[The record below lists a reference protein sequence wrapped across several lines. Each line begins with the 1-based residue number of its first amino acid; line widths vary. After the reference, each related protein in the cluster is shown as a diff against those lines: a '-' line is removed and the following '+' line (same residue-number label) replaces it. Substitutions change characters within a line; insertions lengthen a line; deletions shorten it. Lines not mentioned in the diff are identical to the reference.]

1 MSIIATFNFDSLQK
15 LGASPQLEFPRH
27 LFIVMS
33 VQEILNWGIDVI
45 TLLQLFTADFF
56 VLFMKGIT
64 LLGNETAY
72 LIMMPFVLW
81 CVDFRTGA
89 RTGVVFLLSAYLNLA
104 FKDMLAQPRPFI
116 LEPGLNLIEASGYGL
131 PSGHAQGSLVF
142 FGMLA
147 LLIRKRWF
155 TVISIILIL
164 LIAFSRV
171 YLGVHFPTDILG
183 GWFLGGCLLF
193 GYLKFGNRFEQI
205 VAQWSLWQQIILS
218 ATTAGIMLIYNTH
231 ETIVI
236 VAAFFGVGIG
246 TILSV
251 RFNYTQKPSS
261 SSQHILRLLTG
272 LIIGA
277 AIYIVLAFIFPKNGE
292 PLYEPLRFARYFIL
306 VLWFTTGAFWLFRR
320 FEKNSKTL

>member
-1 MSIIATFNFDSLQK
+1 MSS
-15 LGASPQLEFPRH
+15 
-27 LFIVMS
+27 
-33 VQEILNWGIDVI
+33 QEILNWGIDVI
-45 TLLQLFTADFF
+45 RLLQLFTADFF

-81 CVDFRTGA
+81 CVDFRMGA
-89 RTGVVFLLSAYLNLA
+89 RTGVVFLSSAYLNFV

-116 LEPGLNLIEASGYGL
+116 LEPGLNLIEASGYGF

-155 TVISIILIL
+155 TVIAMILIF

-193 GYLKFGNRFEQI
+193 GYLKFGNRFEQM
-205 VAQWSLWQQIILS
+205 VAQWSLWQQIVLLV
-218 ATTAGIMLIYNTH
+218 ATTGFMLIYATH

-261 SSQHILRLLTG
+261 FSQHILRLLTG

-277 AIYIVLAFIFPKNGE
+277 AIYVVLAFIFPRNGE

-320 FEKNSKTL
+320 FEKKAKLCK

>member
-1 MSIIATFNFDSLQK
+1 
-15 LGASPQLEFPRH
+15 
-27 LFIVMS
+27 MS
-33 VQEILNWGIDVI
+33 VQEILNWGIDII
-45 TLLQLFTADFF
+45 TLFQLFTADFF
-56 VLFMKGIT
+56 VLFIKGIT

-81 CVDFRTGA
+81 CVNFRAGA
-89 RTGVVFLLSAYLNLA
+89 RIGVVFLLSAYLNFF

-155 TVISIILIL
+155 TAISMILIL

-183 GWFLGGCLLF
+183 GWVLGGCLLF
-193 GYLKFGNRFEQI
+193 GYHKFGNRFEQI
-205 VAQWSLWQQIILS
+205 VAQWSLWQQIVLLV
-218 ATTAGIMLIYNTH
+218 ATTGIMLIYFTH

-246 TILSV
+246 MILSV
-251 RFNYTQKPSS
+251 RFNCTQKPSS
-261 SSQHILRLLTG
+261 FFQLILRLLTG

-277 AIYIVLAFIFPKNGE
+277 AIYVVLAFIFPKNGE

-320 FEKNSKTL
+320 FEKNSKTG

>member
-1 MSIIATFNFDSLQK
+1 MSI
-15 LGASPQLEFPRH
+15 
-27 LFIVMS
+27 
-33 VQEILNWGIDVI
+33 QEILNWGIDVI

-89 RTGVVFLLSAYLNLA
+89 RAGVVFLLSAYLNLA

-218 ATTAGIMLIYNTH
+218 AATAGIMLIYNTH

-251 RFNYTQKPSS
+251 KFNYTQKPSS
-261 SSQHILRLLTG
+261 FSQHIFRLLTG
-272 LIIGA
+272 LFIGA
-277 AIYIVLAFIFPKNGE
+277 AIYIVLAFIFPKHGE
-292 PLYEPLRFARYFIL
+292 QLYEPLRFARYFIL

>member
-1 MSIIATFNFDSLQK
+1 MSI
-15 LGASPQLEFPRH
+15 
-27 LFIVMS
+27 
-33 VQEILNWGIDVI
+33 QEILNWGIDVI

-89 RTGVVFLLSAYLNLA
+89 RTGVVFLLSAYLNLV
-104 FKDMLAQPRPFI
+104 FKYMLAQPRPFI

-155 TVISIILIL
+155 TVIAMILIL

-193 GYLKFGNRFEQI
+193 GYLKLGNRFEQI
-205 VAQWSLWQQIILS
+205 ASQWSLWQQIVFLVV
-218 ATTAGIMLIYNTH
+218 TTGIMLLYVTH
-231 ETIVI
+231 ETVVI
-236 VAAFFGVGIG
+236 VAAFFGLGIG

-251 RFNYTQKPSS
+251 RLNYTQKPSS
-261 SSQHILRLLTG
+261 FFQHILRPLTG
-272 LIIGA
+272 LTMGA
-277 AIYIVLAFIFPKNGE
+277 AIYVVLAFIFPKNGA

-320 FEKNSKTL
+320 FEKTGNLDK

>member
-1 MSIIATFNFDSLQK
+1 MVMSI
-15 LGASPQLEFPRH
+15 
-27 LFIVMS
+27 
-33 VQEILNWGIDVI
+33 QEILNWGIDVI
-45 TLLQLFTADFF
+45 TLFQLFTADFF

-72 LIMMPFVLW
+72 LIMMPLVLW

-89 RTGVVFLLSAYLNLA
+89 RIGVVFLLSAYLNFV

-142 FGMLA
+142 FGMLT
-147 LLIRKRWF
+147 LLTRKRWF
-155 TVISIILIL
+155 TVIAMILIL

-183 GWFLGGCLLF
+183 GWFLGGGILF
-193 GYLKFGNRFEQI
+193 GYHKFGKRFEQI
-205 VAQWSLWQQIILS
+205 VAQWSLWQQIVFLVI
-218 ATTAGIMLIYNTH
+218 TTGIMLIYATH
-231 ETIVI
+231 ETIV
-236 VAAFFGVGIG
+236 VAAAFFGVGIG

-251 RFNYTQKPSS
+251 RWCYTQRPSS
-261 SSQHILRLLTG
+261 FSQYILRPLIG
-272 LIIGA
+272 LATGA
-277 AIYIVLAFIFPKNGE
+277 AIYIGLTFIFPKNGE

-320 FEKNSKTL
+320 FDTKLR

>member
-1 MSIIATFNFDSLQK
+1 
-15 LGASPQLEFPRH
+15 
-27 LFIVMS
+27 
-33 VQEILNWGIDVI
+33 
-45 TLLQLFTADFF
+45 
-56 VLFMKGIT
+56 MKGIT

-72 LIMMPFVLW
+72 LIMMSFVLW

-89 RTGVVFLLSAYLNLA
+89 RTGVVFLLSAYLNFV

-155 TVISIILIL
+155 TVIAMILIL

-183 GWFLGGCLLF
+183 GWFLGGWLLF
-193 GYLKFGNRFEQI
+193 GYHKFGNRFEQI
-205 VAQWSLWQQIILS
+205 VAQWSLWQQIVFLV
-218 ATTAGIMLIYNTH
+218 ATTGIMLIYNTH
-231 ETIVI
+231 ETIAI

-261 SSQHILRLLTG
+261 FFQHILRLLTG
-272 LIIGA
+272 LIIA
-277 AIYIVLAFIFPKNGE
+277 SAIYVVLAFIFPKNGE
-292 PLYEPLRFARYFIL
+292 PLYEPLRFVRYFIL
-306 VLWFTTGAFWLFRR
+306 VLWFTAGAFWLFRR
-320 FEKNSKTL
+320 FEKTVVKLDK

>member
-1 MSIIATFNFDSLQK
+1 
-15 LGASPQLEFPRH
+15 
-27 LFIVMS
+27 MS
-33 VQEILNWGIDVI
+33 VQEILNWQIDVI

-56 VLFMKGIT
+56 VLFMKGVT

-72 LIMMPFVLW
+72 LIMIPFVLW

-89 RTGVVFLLSAYLNLA
+89 RTGVAFLLSAYLNLA

-155 TVISIILIL
+155 TVISMILIL

-205 VAQWSLWQQIILS
+205 IAQWSLWQQIAILV
-218 ATTAGIMLIYNTH
+218 ATTGIMLIYTTH

-236 VAAFFGVGIG
+236 AAAFFGVGIG

-251 RFNYTQKPSS
+251 RLNYTQRPSS
-261 SSQHILRLLTG
+261 FSQLILRILTG

-277 AIYIVLAFIFPKNGE
+277 AIYVVLAFIFPKNGD

>member
-1 MSIIATFNFDSLQK
+1 
-15 LGASPQLEFPRH
+15 
-27 LFIVMS
+27 MS

-45 TLLQLFTADFF
+45 TLLQHFEADFF

-64 LLGNETAY
+64 LIGNKTAY
-72 LIMMPFVLW
+72 LIMMPVVLW
-81 CVDFRTGA
+81 CVDFRIGI
-89 RTGVVFLLSAYLNLA
+89 RTGVVFLSSAYLNFA
-104 FKDMLAQPRPFI
+104 FKDILAQPRPFI
-116 LEPGLNLIEASGYGL
+116 LEPSVNLIEASGYGL

-142 FGMLA
+142 FGILA

-155 TVISIILIL
+155 TVISVILIL

-193 GYLKFGNRFEQI
+193 GYLKLGNRFEQI
-205 VAQWSLWQQIILS
+205 VAHWSLWQQIVFLVV
-218 ATTAGIMLIYNTH
+218 TTGIMLIYVTH

-236 VAAFFGVGIG
+236 VAAFFGLGIG

-251 RFNYTQKPSS
+251 GLNYTRKPHSLL
-261 SSQHILRLLTG
+261 QYILRLLTG
-272 LIIGA
+272 LAIGT
-277 AIYIVLAFIFPKNGE
+277 AIYIGLTLIFPKNGE
-292 PLYEPLRFARYFIL
+292 LLYEPLRFVRYFIL

-320 FEKNSKTL
+320 FEKNSETV

>member
-1 MSIIATFNFDSLQK
+1 
-15 LGASPQLEFPRH
+15 
-27 LFIVMS
+27 
-33 VQEILNWGIDVI
+33 
-45 TLLQLFTADFF
+45 
-56 VLFMKGIT
+56 MKGIT

-89 RTGVVFLLSAYLNLA
+89 RTGVVFLLSAYLNLV

-155 TVISIILIL
+155 TVIAMILIL

-193 GYLKFGNRFEQI
+193 GYLKLGNRFEQI
-205 VAQWSLWQQIILS
+205 VAQWFLWQQIVLLV
-218 ATTAGIMLIYNTH
+218 ATTGIMLIYNTH
-231 ETIVI
+231 GTIAI

-251 RFNYTQKPSS
+251 RFNYTQKPNSF
-261 SSQHILRLLTG
+261 SQHILRLLTG

-277 AIYIVLAFIFPKNGE
+277 AIYVVLAFIFPKNGE
-292 PLYEPLRFARYFIL
+292 PLYEPLRFGRYFIM

-320 FEKNSKTL
+320 FEKNSKTV

>member
-1 MSIIATFNFDSLQK
+1 
-15 LGASPQLEFPRH
+15 
-27 LFIVMS
+27 MS

-45 TLLQLFTADFF
+45 ALLQHFKAEFF

-72 LIMMPFVLW
+72 LIMMPVVLW

-89 RTGVVFLLSAYLNLA
+89 RTGAVFLSSAYLNFI
-104 FKDMLAQPRPFI
+104 FKDILAQPRPFI
-116 LEPGLNLIEASGYGL
+116 LEPSAKLIEASGYGI

-155 TVISIILIL
+155 TVISVILIL
-164 LIAFSRV
+164 LIAFSRI

-193 GYLKFGNRFEQI
+193 GYLKLGNRFEQI
-205 VAQWSLWQQIILS
+205 AAQWSLWQQIVLLV
-218 ATTAGIMLIYNTH
+218 ATTGIMLVYITH

-236 VAAFFGVGIG
+236 VAAYFGLGIG
-246 TILSV
+246 TILSI

-261 SSQHILRLLTG
+261 FSQYIVRPLTG
-272 LIIGA
+272 LIMGA
-277 AIYIVLAFIFPKNGE
+277 AIYIGLACIFPKNGE
-292 PLYEPLRFARYFIL
+292 PLYEPLRFVRYFIL
-306 VLWFTTGAFWLFRR
+306 VLWLTTGAFWLFRR
-320 FEKNSKTL
+320 FEKTEKLDK

>member
-1 MSIIATFNFDSLQK
+1 
-15 LGASPQLEFPRH
+15 
-27 LFIVMS
+27 MS

-45 TLLQLFTADFF
+45 TLLQHFEADFF

-64 LLGNETAY
+64 LIGNKTAY
-72 LIMMPFVLW
+72 LIMMPVVLW
-81 CVDFRTGA
+81 CVDFRIGI
-89 RTGVVFLLSAYLNLA
+89 RTGVVFLSSAYLNFA
-104 FKDMLAQPRPFI
+104 FKDILAQPRPFI
-116 LEPGLNLIEASGYGL
+116 LEPSVNLIEASGYGL

-142 FGMLA
+142 FGILA

-155 TVISIILIL
+155 TVISVILIL

-193 GYLKFGNRFEQI
+193 GYLKLGNRFEQI
-205 VAQWSLWQQIILS
+205 VAHWSLWQQIVFLVV
-218 ATTAGIMLIYNTH
+218 TTGIMLIYVTH

-236 VAAFFGVGIG
+236 VAAFFGLGIG

-251 RFNYTQKPSS
+251 GLNYTRKPHSLL
-261 SSQHILRLLTG
+261 QYILRLLTG
-272 LIIGA
+272 LAIGT
-277 AIYIVLAFIFPKNGE
+277 AIYIGLTLIFPKNGE
-292 PLYEPLRFARYFIL
+292 LLYEPLRFVRYFIL

-320 FEKNSKTL
+320 FEKNRKTG

>member
-1 MSIIATFNFDSLQK
+1 
-15 LGASPQLEFPRH
+15 
-27 LFIVMS
+27 MS

-45 TLLQLFTADFF
+45 RILQLFTADFF

-89 RTGVVFLLSAYLNLA
+89 RTGVVFLLSAYLNFF

-147 LLIRKRWF
+147 LLMRKRWF
-155 TVISIILIL
+155 TVFAFFLIL
-164 LIAFSRV
+164 LLSFSRV
-171 YLGVHFPTDILG
+171 YLGVHFPTYILG
-183 GWFLGGCLLF
+183 GWFLGSCLLF
-193 GYLKFGNRFEQI
+193 GYHKFGNRFEQI
-205 VAQWSLWQQIILS
+205 VAQWSLWQQIVLS
-218 ATTAGIMLIYNTH
+218 VATTGIMLIYNTH

-236 VAAFFGVGIG
+236 AAAFFGVGIG

-261 SSQHILRLLTG
+261 FSHHILRLLTG

-277 AIYIVLAFIFPKNGE
+277 AIYVVLAFIFPKNGE
-292 PLYEPLRFARYFIL
+292 PLYEPLRFGRYFIM

-320 FEKNSKTL
+320 FEKNSKTV

>member
-1 MSIIATFNFDSLQK
+1 
-15 LGASPQLEFPRH
+15 
-27 LFIVMS
+27 MS
-33 VQEILNWGIDVI
+33 VQEILNWEIGVI

-89 RTGVVFLLSAYLNLA
+89 RTGVIFLLSAYLNLA

-155 TVISIILIL
+155 TAISMILIL

-183 GWFLGGCLLF
+183 GWVLGGCLLF
-193 GYLKFGNRFEQI
+193 GYHKFGNRFEQI
-205 VAQWSLWQQIILS
+205 VAQWSLWQQIVLLV
-218 ATTAGIMLIYNTH
+218 ATTGIMLIYFTH

-246 TILSV
+246 MILSV
-251 RFNYTQKPSS
+251 RFNCTQKPSS
-261 SSQHILRLLTG
+261 FFQLILRLLTG

-277 AIYIVLAFIFPKNGE
+277 AIYVVLAFIFPKNGE

-320 FEKNSKTL
+320 FEKNSKTG